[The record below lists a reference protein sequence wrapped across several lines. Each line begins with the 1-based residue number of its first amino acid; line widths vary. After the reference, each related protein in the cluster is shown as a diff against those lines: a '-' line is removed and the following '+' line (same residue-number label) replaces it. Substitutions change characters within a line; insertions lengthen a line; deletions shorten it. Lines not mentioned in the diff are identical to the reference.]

1 MTEAAPVP
9 SPTAVS
15 FRNVTKTFGDGPHA
29 IHALDDI
36 SFDVPEGSV
45 YGVVGTSGAGK
56 STLLRT
62 ANGLETAT
70 SGTVTVLDRE
80 PAALGTAGL
89 RELRRQVSMV
99 FQHYN
104 LLGSRTVAE
113 NVGMPLVLAGT
124 PKAET
129 RRRVGEALEV
139 VGLAERAGHR
149 PAQLSGGQR
158 QRVGIARALVTNPR
172 VLLCDEPTSALDPLT
187 TSQVLDLLVRINEE
201 LGLTILIITHQMDV
215 IARIAD
221 HVAVLEHG
229 RLLERGGVDEIFAH
243 PQAPLT
249 RRFVETVVPQRLP
262 DTLAAEVRDGRAGTV
277 VRVVH
282 TGGAAREVIGELAAR
297 FDVTASLLHAS
308 DAPLRHTT
316 VGTLVLGLRGAGAA
330 VSSALNWMNDR
341 DGLTVEVL

>member
-1 MTEAAPVP
+1 MT
-9 SPTAVS
+9 TAVS
-15 FRNVTKTFGDGPHA
+15 FRNVTKTFGDGAHA
-29 IHALDDI
+29 IHAVDDI
-36 SFDVPEGSV
+36 SFEVPTGSV

-62 ANGLETAT
+62 ANGLESVT
-70 SGTVTVLDRE
+70 SGTVTVLGEE
-80 PAALGTAGL
+80 PAALGPGGL

-124 PKAET
+124 GKAEIHE
-129 RRRVGEALEV
+129 RVTGALEV
-139 VGLAERAGHR
+139 VGLADRASHR

-158 QRVGIARALVTNPR
+158 QRVGIARALVTRPK

-187 TSQVLDLLVRINEE
+187 TSQILELLVRINEE

-221 HVAVLEHG
+221 HVAVLENG
-229 RLLERGGVDEIFAH
+229 RLIERGGVDEIFAH

-262 DTLAAEVRDGRAGTV
+262 DSLAEEVRDGRAGTV
-277 VRVVH
+277 VRIVH
-282 TGGAAREVIGELAAR
+282 TGGAAREVIGELAAH
-297 FDVTASLLHAS
+297 FDVAASLLHAS

-316 VGTLVLGLRGAGAA
+316 VGTLVLGLHGESPA
-330 VSSALNWMNDR
+330 VSEAMTWMNNR
-341 DGLTVEVL
+341 DGLSVEVL